1 MVHLSRN
8 IFLAG
13 WETCCPFLLL
23 GIMQQWPALYTETY
37 VSPELLILVPVL
49 YFIGMGLKK
58 AGWFSDPLIPVSLGG
73 IGVALSFPW
82 VLSTSP
88 LFGWQDALLA
98 AFTAIVQGIL
108 CSDYINQLGK
118 QATKFE

>member
-1 MVHLSRN
+1 MEAIL
-8 IFLAG
+8 
-13 WETCCPFLLL
+13 E
-23 GIMQQWPALYTETY
+23 Y

-49 YFIGMGLKK
+49 YFVGMGLKK
-58 AGWFSDPLIPVSLGG
+58 AGWFSDTLIPVSLGG

-82 VLSTSP
+82 VLATSP